1 MIVKLLGMY
10 KELSLPQLSK
20 ILNKNKTTLQYHLQI
35 LKENDIIV
43 TSRESQADSR
53 GSIATKYYMLK
64 KENRDYRVL
73 LDNFKGIS
81 NLEERLEKYKK
92 YIVELNEGIKN
103 ISDLLSFAEKGIKA
117 SLGKIE
123 ELNNDT
129 LSKEKLDELHDY
141 LRRINPGFS
150 SIAIPERIYLEE
162 LQNVT
167 KFFEGIAKSTEEYF
181 KIEKAKLQKQNVTR
195 EEISEIM
202 RTDSKFIEGHEII
215 TIMLPIKEL
224 IDISK

>member
-1 MIVKLLGMY
+1 MKCYACFKDLDEG
-10 KELSLPQLSK
+10 EK
-20 ILNKNKTTLQYHLQI
+20 ICPHCGTGQ
-35 LKENDIIV
+35 
-43 TSRESQADSR
+43 
-53 GSIATKYYMLK
+53 
-64 KENRDYRVL
+64 
-73 LDNFKGIS
+73 
-81 NLEERLEKYKK
+81 
-92 YIVELNEGIKN
+92 
-103 ISDLLSFAEKGIKA
+103 
-117 SLGKIE
+117 
-123 ELNNDT
+123 
-129 LSKEKLDELHDY
+129 DELHDY